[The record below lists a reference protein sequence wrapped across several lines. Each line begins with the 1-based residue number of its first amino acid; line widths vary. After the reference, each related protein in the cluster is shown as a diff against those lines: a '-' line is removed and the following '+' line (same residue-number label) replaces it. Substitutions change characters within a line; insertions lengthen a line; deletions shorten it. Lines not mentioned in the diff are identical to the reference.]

1 MTDLCME
8 PEAESKCNELID
20 YSLQLDDNNNPN
32 LIHYYHQLEFL
43 NKEHKK
49 QLKHY

>member
-20 YSLQLDDNNNPN
+20 YSLQLDDNNNPESYSLLSSIRISTKN
-32 LIHYYHQLEFL
+32 SRS
-43 NKEHKK
+43 N
-49 QLKHY
+49 